1 MKYYVLTSAFAAV
14 IATLTAC
21 GGGSGGSGSDSTPAQ
36 TYLTTKYVGTWL
48 AGCYQHFEITDL
60 KTSEPTFV
68 TDAMTFKSKDN
79 KTLTVTYT
87 GTVYASTDT
96 TCTGTPL
103 GKVITEDKAEKG
115 IVLGPA
121 GIESS
126 NGPNTVTIDGVAKVG
141 DLQVDQVSVKFV
153 AMSTSMGANATLSAG
168 SGNQFKLNVA
178 DFGEQLGKSIF
189 YLKDNKLTLGEFDP
203 SIYPT
208 VLSTDNASIFIKQP

>member
-1 MKYYVLTSAFAAV
+1 MKNLALPIALVAV
-14 IATLTAC
+14 IASLTAG
-21 GGGSGGSGSDSTPAQ
+21 GGGSGDSTPAQ
-36 TYLTTKYVGTWL
+36 TDLTTKYAGTWL
-48 AGCYQHFEITDL
+48 AGCYQSFDVTDL
-60 KTSEPTFV
+60 KTSSPTYV
-68 TDAMTFKSKDN
+68 TDAMSFKSKDN

-103 GKVITEDKAEKG
+103 GKIINVDKAQVG
-115 IVLGPA
+115 IVLSSA

-153 AMSTSMGANATLSAG
+153 AMSTSMGAKATLSAG

-178 DFGEQLGKSIF
+178 DFGEELGKSIF
-189 YLKDNKLTLGEFDP
+189 YLKDNKLTIGEFDP
-203 SIYPT
+203 SQYPT
-208 VLSTDNASIFIKQP
+208 VLPTDNTNIFIKQP